1 MAENLK
7 NTVLIENT
15 EYNINA
21 VYSDTAG
28 KVAKSLKVKS
38 SGVDKA
44 TFDGSQSVVID
55 HVSAADGGKFSNAV
69 LIDNKYGNIAEIPE
83 QAIVNF
89 GQINSFVSALKKAP
103 VQSWKADQLVDYKST
118 YNTIGGINT
127 VVGTTEDFE
136 TFKRLLGVP
145 KLFYTSKSSELYYGL
160 SLNNN
165 GTGKCLVGSYDKNLN
180 YTDVFIPAIGYPSF
194 DSTAKAL
201 YLDDKR
207 DLTCIGANAFNGNTK
222 ITKVFIP
229 ESVTEIKNNAFDGC
243 TALKTI
249 RLPSKLA
256 YISGFTFRNCT
267 SLESII
273 IGANV
278 TVDNIESSAFNGCT
292 SLNKIYYAG
301 TEDAWNAI
309 IASIKAEYP
318 SVNGTS
324 VLETITNNKNVVF
337 NYQYTP
343 EFIELPCIYVCT
355 DNTSSSLNKIF
366 LKMPNEAFF
375 VELSR
380 GATYLESTLA
390 TSKNSYTYEGLA
402 EIIARINAR
411 LDALGIPVTETVLA
425 PEAPL
430 TLDKVNALIPDV
442 EITNDINP
450 STIPTIESLA
460 GNISNLDTA
469 VTKITNG
476 TTTVGK
482 ATKDS
487 TGRTISTGYYRSYN
501 TSNVNTITISTASP
515 DDTSGNI
522 GDIWIK
528 YE

>member
-28 KVAKSLKVKS
+28 KVAQSLKVKS
-38 SGVDKA
+38 SGVDNA

-89 GQINSFVSALKKAP
+89 GQISNFVSALKKAP
-103 VQSWKADQLVDYKST
+103 VYSWEDDQLGDFKSI
-118 YNTIGGINT
+118 YNTLGSINT
-127 VVGTTEDFE
+127 VIGTTEDFE
-136 TFKRLLGVP
+136 TFKRILGVP
-145 KLFYTSKSSELYYGL
+145 KLSYETSSSELYYGL
-160 SLNNN
+160 SLNNY
-165 GTGKCLVGSYDKNLN
+165 GTGKCSVGRYDNN
-180 YTDVFIPAIGYPSF
+180 HAYSEIFIPPIGYPSF
-194 DSTAKAL
+194 NSSTKTLAL
-201 YLDDKR
+201 TDKR
-207 DLTCIGANAFNGNTK
+207 DLTCIGEKAFQYNTT
-222 ITKVFIP
+222 ITKVVIP
-229 ESVTEIKNNAFDGC
+229 ESVTEIKASAFDGC

-249 RLPSKLA
+249 RLPSKLD
-256 YISGFTFRNCT
+256 YLSGFTFRNCS

-273 IGANV
+273 IGANII
-278 TVDNIESSAFNGCT
+278 TGKIESSAFNGCT

-301 TEDAWNAI
+301 TEEAWNSLI
-309 IASIKAEYP
+309 EGIKVKYP
-318 SVNGTS
+318 SNNGTT
-324 VLETITNNKNVVF
+324 VLDTITKNNGVVF

-343 EFIELPCIYVCT
+343 EFTELPCIYVCT
-355 DNTSSSLNKIF
+355 DSVTDSLNKIF

-402 EIIARINAR
+402 EIIARINER

-425 PEAPL
+425 PETPL
-430 TLDKVNALIPDV
+430 TISKVNELIPDV
-442 EITNDINP
+442 EITSDID
-450 STIPTIESLA
+450 TEAIPTIEALDQD
-460 GNISNLDTA
+460 ISGLNTA
-469 VTKITNG
+469 VTNIKNG

-482 ATKDS
+482 ATKDGS
-487 TGRTISTGYYRSYN
+487 GRTISTGYYQSAN
-501 TSNVNTITISTASP
+501 TTYVNKITISTSDP
-515 DDTSGNI
+515 DAASGNI